1 MQNALKI
8 MGKHFRGVNHLKVV
22 ILERENVVLMVTVDV
37 IQKQNY
43 NPPPSGFF
51 YGVFMPIPTQS
62 QIGGE
67 QQTAQAIADSVSTQ
81 MRVAMPGIIQSFDPD
96 TVTCTV
102 EVALRGIVG
111 DGSTELKPLVDVPVI
126 FPRGGGCTLTFPVK
140 EGDEC
145 LLIFADRCI
154 DFWWQSGGVQE
165 TVDPRQHDLSDAF
178 AIVGPQSQ
186 AQKISGISLSAA
198 QLRTDDGAAFV
209 EVAAGHNITIKT
221 PGQLTATA
229 EGGTT
234 ITSPTITLNGNVTI
248 NGNLSQGMGE
258 GGGSATMLGPVTV
271 TNDVKAGGKSLMT
284 HTHGGVQTGGGNTG
298 APN

>member
-1 MQNALKI
+1 
-8 MGKHFRGVNHLKVV
+8 
-22 ILERENVVLMVTVDV
+22 
-37 IQKQNY
+37 
-43 NPPPSGFF
+43 
-51 YGVFMPIPTQS
+51 MPIPTQS

-96 TVTCTV
+96 AVTCTV

-186 AQKISGISLSAA
+186 AQKISCISTSAA
-198 QLRTDDGAAFV
+198 QLRTDDGSA
-209 EVAAGHNITIKT
+209 K
-221 PGQLTATA
+221 LTATA

-258 GGGSATMLGPVTV
+258 SGGTATMLGPVTV
-271 TNDVKAGGKSLMT
+271 TNDVTASGISVAT
-284 HTHGGVQTGGGNTG
+284 HKHGGVQTGGGTTG
-298 APN
+298 GPQ